1 MRPRVNNCNEIN
13 NKNTNDNDNNNNNNN
28 NNSNNKFIVLF
39 FMTLLSNHFYPAFF
53 FWLRFAT
60 QPKLLFIYSG
70 HPHVCTAIIINNIN
84 NNKILITYLAK

>member
-28 NNSNNKFIVLF
+28 NSNNKFIVLF
-39 FMTLLSNHFYPAFF
+39 FMTLLSNHFYPTFF
-53 FWLRFAT
+53 FWLRFPA

-70 HPHVCTAIIINNIN
+70 HPDVCTAIIINNIN
-84 NNKILITYLAK
+84 NNNKTLITYLAK